1 MEISI
6 LTVIILMISV
16 IVHEYAHGWA
26 AYVLGDDTAKNAGRL
41 TLNPI
46 AHIDLVGTVILPL
59 LLILSNA
66 GIMIGWA
73 KPVPYNPYNL
83 SDQKYGDLK
92 VAISGPISNLVL
104 ATFFGLLARLLPI
117 ASIDKYAIMRG
128 FLENSDGVL
137 LQIISGSLLSTIYL
151 MSLIFCFIN
160 IILMVFNLLPIPP
173 LDGSKVVSTFLPP
186 DLKVQMLKL
195 EPYGIF
201 IIILLLYTGLLS
213 FIIPVIFYIFLNL
226 TGLLL

>member
-1 MEISI
+1 
-6 LTVIILMISV
+6 MISV